1 MLLLSLPSSI
11 MTKIHN
17 HRPIKNKKYKSPPLG
32 KVVGGII
39 MSIKIENKKI
49 CTEEL
54 VKSLKTSLEFD
65 DWNYTALW
73 LETHGCELVG
83 EKYWKEYR
91 YNNNEICIFWDTA
104 SHNAI
109 SIRINDERI
118 IEVRK

>member
-32 KVVGGII
+32 KVAGGKIMDII
-39 MSIKIENKKI
+39 IENKKFV
-49 CTEEL
+49 TEEL
-54 VKSLKTSLEFD
+54 IKALKISLYFD
-65 DWNYTALW
+65 DLNHVALF
-73 LETHGCELVG
+73 LETEGCEFVG
-83 EKYWKEYR
+83 NKYWKEYR

-109 SIRINDERI
+109 SIRINDEKI
-118 IEVRK
+118 VEVRK